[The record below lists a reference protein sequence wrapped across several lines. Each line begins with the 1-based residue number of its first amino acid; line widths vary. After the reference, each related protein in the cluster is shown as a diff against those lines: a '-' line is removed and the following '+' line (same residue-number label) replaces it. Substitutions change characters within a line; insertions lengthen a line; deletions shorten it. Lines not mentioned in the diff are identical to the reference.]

1 MTVTGTRSME
11 KQARTANQPK
21 IPPINRQIRM
31 GYVGGGFLAQNA
43 HLGNFC
49 SLPQCRLVA
58 LAERRPNLATQVAR
72 RFGIDKVYP
81 DHLSLAHD
89 PEIDAVAVSADY
101 AGQGEIAADL
111 LRAGKHVFMEK
122 PMAVSIEQAERI
134 LAAETEGNRRL
145 MVGYMKRYDPGN
157 RFIRDL
163 VREWR
168 QDSGKGQLLYVRCHG
183 FCGNWIAGLDTSAL
197 IRTDESVE
205 PVAVEKLLPVWLPP
219 ELRRGYIGYLQ
230 QYTHQVNLLRFLLD
244 AQSADDV
251 MVTNVDLSSDGYTGL
266 VTLQIKGVRCVIE
279 SASTKF
285 HGWDENLHL
294 FFEGGW
300 VRSAPGLLF
309 SRPSTNEIEVY
320 ESGENAGI
328 RYRQAPVNQSW
339 HYRAEAEHFLECL
352 QTGAEFDS
360 PGSDALIDVGVFERI
375 YQKFMHNASLRNGET
390 AIGDRAKGSKR
401 EGANKKYETL
411 F

>member
-1 MTVTGTRSME
+1 ME
-11 KQARTANQPK
+11 KQARRTNNPETT
-21 IPPINRQIRM
+21 PINRTIRI

-43 HLGNFC
+43 HLGNFA
-49 SLPQCRLVA
+49 SLPQCNLVA
-58 LAERRPNLATQVAR
+58 LAERRPRLAEKVAL

-81 DHLSLAHD
+81 DHLSLARD

-122 PMAVSIEQAERI
+122 PMAVSIQQAERI
-134 LAAETEGNRRL
+134 LAAANEGNSRL
-145 MVGYMKRYDPGN
+145 MVGYMKRYDTGN
-157 RFIRDL
+157 RRIRD
-163 VREWR
+163 VIR
-168 QDSGKGQLLYVRCHG
+168 QWKQDRGKGQLLYVRCHG
-183 FCGNWIAGLDTSAL
+183 FCGNWIAGLDTSGL

-205 PVAVEKLLPVWLPP
+205 PVATEELLPDWLP
-219 ELRRGYIGYLQ
+219 EDGRRGYVGYLQ

-251 MVTNVDLSSDGYTGL
+251 LVTNVDLAADGYTGL

-285 HGWDENLHL
+285 HGWDENLQV

-300 VRSAPGLLF
+300 IRSTPGLLF

-320 ESGENAGI
+320 ESGENGGI
-328 RYRQAPVNQSW
+328 HYPATPVNQSW
-339 HYRAEAEHFLECL
+339 HYRAEAEHFLQCL
-352 QTGAEFDS
+352 QTATDFDS
-360 PGSDALIDVGVFERI
+360 PGSDALIDVGIFETI
-375 YQKFMHNASLRNGET
+375 YQKFMHS
-390 AIGDRAKGSKR
+390 SK
-401 EGANKKYETL
+401 E
-411 F
+411 